1 MHSVCA
7 MNQILSLLGI
17 FFNAFA
23 MPHERVQ
30 QYFSYVKNRKKFMM
44 NHAIKISI
52 LLAIGHI
59 KFYESVLYFLSW

>member
-23 MPHERVQ
+23 MPRQRVQ
-30 QYFSYVKNRKKFMM
+30 QCFSYVKNREKFMM
-44 NHAIKISI
+44 NHAIKFK
-52 LLAIGHI
+52 AIGHI
-59 KFYESVLYFLSW
+59 KVYESVLYFLSW